1 MSFLN
6 TQAPHPLHRPP
17 DTSVTTAS
25 RLRSECR
32 FPAPTLP
39 LVNKWKDMIGT
50 AFSLAI
56 VSYVINLAMG
66 RTLAAKHGYDV
77 DPNQVTL
84 GLEGHSQGPFPL
96 LSGVK
101 GKPRCMNGK
110 LSDVLCLKQT
120 CCSHACRL
128 TWQLAMWGLKGHC
141 RSISHGLERACKR
154 EESLRLSSLLCSPSR
169 PEASALSAG
178 TDGIFA
184 GCWSTRRHM
193 YFSLSRERPGFL
205 VCHLATVRGRTLN
218 NPLLSSLAQWQLSI
232 TATHTT

>member
-6 TQAPHPLHRPP
+6 TQAPHALHRPP

-56 VSYVINLAMG
+56 VGYVINLAMG

-84 GLEGHSQGPFPL
+84 GPEGRWQGPLPL

-101 GKPRCMNGK
+101 RKTRCVNGE
-110 LSDVLCLKQT
+110 LSKVLCLKQR
-120 CCSHACRL
+120 CCSHARGL
-128 TWQLAMWGLKGHC
+128 TWQLAMWGSKGQG
-141 RSISHGLERACKR
+141 RSLSRGPERACKR
-154 EESLRLSSLLCSPSR
+154 GESLRLSSLLCSASR
-169 PEASALSAG
+169 PEA
-178 TDGIFA
+178 
-184 GCWSTRRHM
+184 
-193 YFSLSRERPGFL
+193 
-205 VCHLATVRGRTLN
+205 
-218 NPLLSSLAQWQLSI
+218 
-232 TATHTT
+232 